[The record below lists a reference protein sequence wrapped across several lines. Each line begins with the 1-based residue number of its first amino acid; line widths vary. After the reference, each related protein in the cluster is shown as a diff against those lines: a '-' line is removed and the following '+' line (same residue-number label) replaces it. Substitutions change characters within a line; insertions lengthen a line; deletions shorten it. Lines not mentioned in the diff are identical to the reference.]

1 MSMTKPLHIEIDDGI
16 ATVTLDRPDVL
27 NAVNIAMLTEFRE
40 ALYDFRR
47 RPDVRALLI
56 TGRGRAFCSGID
68 LGDPLMNLDVSL
80 DERGRKFSIMMD
92 EHVNQLMRDLYAFNK
107 PKVAAVNGLAV
118 GGGCGFAFVADIVLA
133 ARSAYFLQPFTPKLG
148 IVPDM
153 GVTWFL
159 PNQIGRA
166 RAFGLTMLGDK
177 LTAEQAAEWGL
188 IWRCV
193 DDKIVMSEARAIAK
207 RLSEGPADAYA
218 LLPGIMDKAFEN
230 NFSAQLDL
238 ERDVQARLV
247 QTPDAVE
254 AVAAFRE
261 KRPAK
266 FGKRK

>member
-1 MSMTKPLHIEIDDGI
+1 MAKALHITIDKGV
-16 ATVTLDRPDVL
+16 ATVRLDRPDVL
-27 NAVNIAMLTEFRE
+27 NAVNIAMLKEFRE
-40 ALYDFRR
+40 ALYEFRR
-47 RPDVRALLI
+47 RSDVGALLI
-56 TGRGRAFCSGID
+56 TGSGRAFCSGID

-80 DERGRKFSIMMD
+80 EERGRKFSIMMD
-92 EHVNQLMRDLYAFNK
+92 ESVNLLMRDLYAFNK

-118 GGGCGFAFVADIVLA
+118 GGGCGLAFVADIVLA

-159 PNQIGRA
+159 PNLIGRA
-166 RAFGLTMLGDK
+166 RALGLTMLGDK
-177 LTAEQAAEWGL
+177 LTAEQAAEWGV

-193 DDKIVMSEARAIAK
+193 DDNALIHEATTIAE
-207 RLSEGPADAYA
+207 RLCEGPADAYA
-218 LLPGIMDKAFEN
+218 LLPGIMDKAFQN

-247 QTPDAVE
+247 QTRDAVE
-254 AVAAFRE
+254 AVTAFRE

-266 FGKRK
+266 FGGRG